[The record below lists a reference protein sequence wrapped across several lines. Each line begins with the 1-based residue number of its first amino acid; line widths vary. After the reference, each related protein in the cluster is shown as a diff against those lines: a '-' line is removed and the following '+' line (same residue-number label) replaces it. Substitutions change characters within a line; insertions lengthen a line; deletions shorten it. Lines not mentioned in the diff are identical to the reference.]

1 MQFQRNKRKS
11 INPTRYIVLGFG
23 AIILLGTLLLHLP
36 ISAQNGQVT
45 PWLTCLFTA
54 TSATCVTGLILVD
67 TAVHWS
73 VFGQAD
79 VYKRQNPAY
88 GILPFILTSI
98 YGTAGRCV

>member
-1 MQFQRNKRKS
+1 MFKRETYAWMQFQRNKRKS

-36 ISAQNGQVT
+36 ISAQNGQPT
-45 PWLTCLFTA
+45 SWLTCLFTA

-73 VFGQAD
+73 VFG
-79 VYKRQNPAY
+79 
-88 GILPFILTSI
+88 
-98 YGTAGRCV
+98 